1 MVGAAAMPAYV
12 VARGDAPAA
21 RLRPSPLAGVSDE
34 AWTRFVRA
42 LQVAALGAVTTARGH
57 VLGCYEMRPLRLGD
71 IGVMR
76 GLRAETV
83 NGARIWHGDFVPP
96 IPTLEAFL
104 ASRDAQYD
112 ALVRSTVLYDADI
125 APGGAPKEL
134 GRAGGLAVLH
144 RAGPKALAS
153 WGRRTLPA
161 AAEFAH
167 RAQGIF

>member
-1 MVGAAAMPAYV
+1 MSGYA
-12 VARGDAPAA
+12 VARGDAPAT

-42 LQVAALGAVTTARGH
+42 LRVAALDAVTTARGH
-57 VLGCYEMRPLRLGD
+57 VLGCYEMRPLRLQD

-83 NGARIWHGDFVPP
+83 DGARVWRGDFVPP

-104 ASRDAQYD
+104 ASRDAQDD
-112 ALVRSTVLYDADI
+112 ALVRSTVLYDADV
-125 APGGAPKEL
+125 ARCGAPKEL
-134 GRAGGLAVLH
+134 GRAGSLAVLH

-161 AAEFAH
+161 AAELAR
-167 RAQGIF
+167 RARGIF